1 VRISDFY
8 WIHSIEIIFVDEFYF
23 QNTYILFQLR
33 TSSLYLLK
41 NSSID
46 KKSISGD
53 RFQNLGQIGT
63 LS

>member
-1 VRISDFY
+1 
-8 WIHSIEIIFVDEFYF
+8 
-23 QNTYILFQLR
+23 
-33 TSSLYLLK
+33 LK

-53 RFQNLGQIGT
+53 RFQKLGQIGT

>member
-1 VRISDFY
+1 VKIFGFY

-53 RFQNLGQIGT
+53 RFQKLGQIGT